1 MLNDIYDEVCRLM
14 EDMEKNHEQNTIPE
28 LTKKMVDLASAK
40 EREGYS
46 LDYLKK
52 RVEEGFKGQI
62 VIICV
67 NGNV

>member
-14 EDMEKNHEQNTIPE
+14 EDMEKNHEQNTIPD

>member
-1 MLNDIYDEVCRLM
+1 
-14 EDMEKNHEQNTIPE
+14 MEKNHEQNTIPD
-28 LTKKMVDLASAK
+28 LTKKMVDLATAK

-46 LDYLKK
+46 LHYLKK

>member
-14 EDMEKNHEQNTIPE
+14 EDMEKNHEQNTIPD
-28 LTKKMVDLASAK
+28 LTKKMVDLATAK

-46 LDYLKK
+46 LHYLKK

-62 VIICV
+62 VKICV